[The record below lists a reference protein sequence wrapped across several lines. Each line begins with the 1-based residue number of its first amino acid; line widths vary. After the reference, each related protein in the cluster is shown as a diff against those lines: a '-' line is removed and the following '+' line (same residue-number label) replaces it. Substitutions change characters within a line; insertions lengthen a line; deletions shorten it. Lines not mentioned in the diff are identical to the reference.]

1 MNTATKN
8 LTTVKIFDRDY
19 RISCDKDGEADLH
32 KAARYLDQQMREI
45 RETSKVMGAERI
57 AIMAA
62 LNIAHE
68 YLQQDCDNNKKTEFD
83 KRLRNMQQKIE
94 ILLNQN
100 SQLEL

>member
-1 MNTATKN
+1 MSTPTPN
-8 LTTVKIFDRDY
+8 LATVKIFDRDY

-32 KAARYLDQQMREI
+32 KAARFLDQQMREI
-45 RETSKVMGAERI
+45 RANSKVMGAERI

-68 YLQQDCDNNKKTEFD
+68 LLQKDCDNSKKTEFD
-83 KRLRNMQQKIE
+83 KRLRTMQQKIE

>member
-1 MNTATKN
+1 MSTTNQN

-19 RISCDKDGEADLH
+19 RISCDKEGEADLH
-32 KAARYLDQQMREI
+32 KAARYLDQQMRDI
-45 RETSKVMGAERI
+45 RANSKVMGAERI

-68 YLQQDCDNNKKTEFD
+68 FLQQDCANSKKTEFD
-83 KRLRNMQQKIE
+83 KRLRTMQQKIE

>member
-1 MNTATKN
+1 MNADTPT
-8 LTTVKIFDRDY
+8 LVTVKIFDREF
-19 RISCDKDGEADLH
+19 RVTCDKEGEADLH
-32 KAARYLDQQMREI
+32 KAARHLDQQMREI
-45 RETSKVMGAERI
+45 RENSKVIGVERI

-68 YLQQDCDNNKKTEFD
+68 LLQKDCDKEKRTEMD

-94 ILLNQN
+94 IVLNQN